1 MADINSPREFLAELL
16 ELVDGLNAARAELN
30 ECTEKRDNLEG
41 TLAAIRKS
49 IEREKN
55 ETVKSRREDLENGF
69 DKQISEVEDE
79 LDEIN
84 QRRQQALN
92 EGMKKR
98 AEEATKGVRQETD
111 TFKNAFKNYVQ
122 AQKLPFILRSQ
133 LYYKLFCPGI
143 IGYLAYLALF
153 VIIIVFSVYMI
164 KERGAA
170 GLSITPFMI
179 LGAIDIALIFIYIM
193 IWSNTRVRYRD
204 EIKNCLNI
212 LESIKK
218 NEKTA
223 RNIENNI
230 IRTGDD
236 STYNLHEFDEQIAAA
251 NQKKAELQAQK
262 AAAVN
267 QFEAETRARLTDDI
281 DLSYKDKVDSKLA
294 EISAGTEA
302 VNAAAKKATEL
313 ETRLNNDF
321 ISYVGAK
328 NISHERIERLI
339 ELIDSNEA
347 ATVSEAVSRLE

>member
-1 MADINSPREFLAELL
+1 MVIASTASLPTPSHMKMLSTIAVPPKRLPADSASNVTMVVMADFN
-16 ELVDGLNAARAELN
+16 
-30 ECTEKRDNLEG
+30 
-41 TLAAIRKS
+41 TLF
-49 IEREKN
+49 
-55 ETVKSRREDLENGF
+55 RR
-69 DKQISEVEDE
+69 
-79 LDEIN
+79 
-84 QRRQQALN
+84 
-92 EGMKKR
+92 
-98 AEEATKGVRQETD
+98 
-111 TFKNAFKNYVQ
+111 
-122 AQKLPFILRSQ
+122 
-133 LYYKLFCPGI
+133 
-143 IGYLAYLALF
+143 
-153 VIIIVFSVYMI
+153 
-164 KERGAA
+164 
-170 GLSITPFMI
+170 ITPFMI